1 MEEKLKKKQE
11 RQKKYYDVGSRV
23 LPSLQHG
30 EMVRV
35 QVGDQWKE
43 ATVKTQVTTPRSYN
57 LKMPNGREVRRNRV
71 HIRNQKGN
79 TATKEPIEDGISESR
94 GDNETTLPN
103 LSQSDQSQEYR
114 TRSGRVSK
122 PLERWQEELKI

>member
-11 RQKKYYDVGSRV
+11 CQKKYYDVGSRV
-23 LPSLQHG
+23 LPSLQHA

-43 ATVKTQVTTPRSYN
+43 ATVKTQVTTPSSYN

-71 HIRNQKGN
+71 HIRKQKSN

-103 LSQSDQSQEYR
+103 LIKSI
-114 TRSGRVSK
+114 TPKLRVQNTKWSSK
-122 PLERWQEELKI
+122 QTTGTLARGT

>member
-1 MEEKLKKKQE
+1 M
-11 RQKKYYDVGSRV
+11 

-71 HIRNQKGN
+71 HIRKQNGN
-79 TATKEPIEDGISESR
+79 TATKEPIEDGILESR
-94 GDNETTLPN
+94 KDNETTLPN

-122 PLERWQEELKI
+122 PPERWQAGT